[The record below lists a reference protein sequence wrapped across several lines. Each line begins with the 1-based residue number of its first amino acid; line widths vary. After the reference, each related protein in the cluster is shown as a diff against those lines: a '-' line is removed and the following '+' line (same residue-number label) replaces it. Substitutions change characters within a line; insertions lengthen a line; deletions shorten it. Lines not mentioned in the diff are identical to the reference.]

1 MKKEN
6 IKWFIILH
14 IIIVIISASS
24 IISKTA
30 GKYPFLSMKW
40 ILLYGCVVAILG
52 FYAIAWQQVIKHLP
66 LIVAYANK
74 AVTTIWGLV
83 WGLLITH
90 EQITFQKVLGAAI
103 VIVGVYFV
111 VSGDEDVAGK
121 PEEKI
126 EEVKDNA

>member
-1 MKKEN
+1 MRKEN

-24 IISKTA
+24 IIAKAA
-30 GKYPFLSMKW
+30 GNYPFLSFKW
-40 ILLYGCVVAILG
+40 IMLYGCVVAILG

-90 EQITFQKVLGAAI
+90 EQITFQKVCNL
-103 VIVGVYFV
+103 
-111 VSGDEDVAGK
+111 
-121 PEEKI
+121 
-126 EEVKDNA
+126 